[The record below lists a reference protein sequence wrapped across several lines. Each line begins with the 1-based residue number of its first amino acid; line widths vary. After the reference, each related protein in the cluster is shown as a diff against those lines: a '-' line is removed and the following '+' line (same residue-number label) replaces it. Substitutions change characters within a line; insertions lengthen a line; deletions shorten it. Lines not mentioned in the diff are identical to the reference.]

1 MSSARLIQCT
11 DLHLFATPDAEY
23 RGVVS
28 HASLAAVLATAQA
41 RHFPAD
47 ALLLTGDLVDDESA
61 AGYALLQALIAPL
74 AVPVLA
80 IAGNHDDQ
88 HALAALNRG
97 AFRVGGVHR
106 VGAWQLI
113 LLQTQTP
120 GEVHGTLSAAQR
132 RMLSAALAREPT
144 RPTLVA
150 LHHPPLAVGSRWL
163 DALGLHDA
171 DALWDI
177 LAPHRQVRAVVF
189 GHAHQE
195 HDRVLHGV
203 RCLGTPATCVQFR
216 TGSAEFAIDPDLA
229 PAYRWF
235 DLHADGGFD
244 TGVVRVPAC

>member
-11 DLHLFATPDAEY
+11 DLHLFAAPDAEY

-28 HASLAAVLATAQA
+28 HASLGAVLAAARA

-61 AGYALLQALIAPL
+61 AGYALLQRLVAPL

-80 IAGNHDDQ
+80 IAGNHDDE
-88 HALAALNRG
+88 HALAALDRG
-97 AFRVGGVHR
+97 TFRVGGVHR

-120 GEVHGTLSAAQR
+120 GEVHGTLDAPQR
-132 RMLSAALAREPT
+132 RMLSAALAREPA
-144 RPTLVA
+144 RPTLIA
-150 LHHPPLAVGSRWL
+150 LHHPPVAVGSRWI

-171 DALWDI
+171 DAFWDI
-177 LAPHRQVRAVVF
+177 LAPHPQVRAVVF

-195 HDRVLHGV
+195 HDSMRGGV

-216 TGSAEFAIDPDLA
+216 VGSDGFAIDPTLG
-229 PAYRWF
+229 PGYRWF
-235 DLHADGGFD
+235 DLQPGGDFT
-244 TGVVRVPAC
+244 TGVERLPP

>member
-28 HASLAAVLATAQA
+28 HASLGAVLSAARAQ
-41 RHFPAD
+41 HWPAD

-61 AGYALLQALIAPL
+61 AGYALLQTLVAPL

-80 IAGNHDDQ
+80 IAGNHDDR

-97 AFRVGGVHR
+97 AFRVGGTHR
-106 VGAWQLI
+106 VGAWQVI

-120 GEVHGTLSAAQR
+120 GEVHGTLDAPQR
-132 RMLSAALAREPT
+132 RMLSAALQREPA
-144 RPTLVA
+144 RPTLIA
-150 LHHPPLAVGSRWL
+150 LHHPPLAVGSRWV
-163 DALGLHDA
+163 DALGLRDA

-177 LAPHRQVRAVVF
+177 IAPHPQVKAVVF

-195 HDRVLHGV
+195 HDSVHQGV
-203 RCLGTPATCVQFR
+203 RCLGTPATCVQFQV
-216 TGSAEFAIDPDLA
+216 GSAEFALDPTLA
-229 PAYRWF
+229 PGYRWF
-235 DLHADGGFD
+235 DLHDDGGLI
-244 TGVVRVPAC
+244 TGVERIRI